1 MRIRKKN
8 KLLTVIVSLLLL
20 SFSIFLKASS
30 NNEPVLIP
38 KLQEK
43 PKIDG
48 KLGESCWKHARKF
61 LLPYETRPGENIP
74 APVKTE
80 VFTFYTQTHL
90 YFALI
95 CYDPNPGIISARYSN
110 RDAIFNDDLININLD
125 TFNDERRNYFLGC
138 NSLGVQRDGIETQHG
153 NPSWDAIWSSAG
165 QITES
170 GYVIEIAIPFSSL
183 QFPRTNGKQIWGLD
197 ISRFYQ
203 RDHMRRMGLV
213 KMDRN
218 NNSYQ
223 SQFMKIIGFEGVK
236 PGKSIEIIPTL
247 TGTKTDVR
255 DPFPDGD
262 FQSESKTFD
271 PGITAKWGITS
282 NLTLSGTVNPDFS
295 QVEADSRQLDINQPF
310 ALFFQEKR
318 PFFTEGTDFF
328 TSPMNIIYT
337 RTIREPL
344 WGLKLSGK
352 EGKNTIGAYFV
363 RDELTNIIFPGS
375 QGSSSTSI
383 DDESTAAVF
392 RYKRDFG
399 NNFTLGAIVTNRQG
413 DEYYNHVFGIDGEA
427 LLSRRNRIRF
437 QVVGSS
443 TKYDD
448 AIAHEFDQHT
458 ERFSDRAIKLIYN
471 YTSRNLNI
479 YAQYQDVGN
488 DFRTDLGFMPQV
500 DFRTYLSD
508 ITYRWQKDKGWWSE
522 FLIGTNYRN
531 ARDQEGGFL
540 EEGAELYF
548 EFQGTKTSRMYLEY
562 EYLKE
567 SYNGIIY
574 KLNTGNANLNF
585 RPFADLY
592 LYMNTRFGDRIDY
605 SNSRLGK
612 RFSLNSGFIYNLGR
626 HIKLDINH
634 TYENMKVNEKKLYK
648 ANITQSSLSFHLNT
662 KIFLRGIIQYVN
674 YQRNSENYLFEI
686 EPEYKELFT
695 QFLFSYQ
702 LSPRTVF
709 FLGYTDNYTGYREY
723 KSNYDIPLTQKNR
736 TLFLK
741 LSYSF
746 QI

>member
-1 MRIRKKN
+1 MKIRNRN
-8 KLLTVIVSLLLL
+8 KLITVIISFLLL
-20 SFSIFLKASS
+20 SFIILPKASS
-30 NNEPVLIP
+30 NKEPVPIP

-48 KLGESCWKHARKF
+48 KLDEPCWRNAKKF

-74 APVKTE
+74 VPVKTE
-80 VFTFYTQTHL
+80 VLTFYTQSNL

-95 CYDPNPGIISARYSN
+95 CYDPNPEIIRARYSN
-110 RDAIFNDDLININLD
+110 RDTIFNDDLININLD
-125 TFNDERRNYFLGC
+125 TFNDERRNYFFGC
-138 NSLGVQRDGIETQHG
+138 NPLGVQRDGIETQGG

-165 QITES
+165 QITDK
-170 GYVIEIAIPFSSL
+170 GYIIEIAIPFASL
-183 QFPRTNGKQIWGLD
+183 QFPRINGKQIWGLD

-203 RDHMRRMGLV
+203 RDYMRRLGLV

-236 PGKSIEIIPTL
+236 PGKNIEIIPTF
-247 TGTKTDVR
+247 TGIKTDVR

-262 FQSESKTFD
+262 FRSESKTFD

-282 NLTLSGTVNPDFS
+282 NLTLNGTVNPDFS
-295 QVEADSRQLDINQPF
+295 QVEADARQLDINQPF

-328 TSPMNIIYT
+328 VSPMNIIYT

-363 RDELTNIIFPGS
+363 QDELTNIIFPGS
-375 QGSSSTSI
+375 QGSSSTSVEN
-383 DDESTAAVF
+383 ESTAAVF

-399 NNFTLGAIVTNRQG
+399 NSFTLGAIVTNRQG
-413 DEYYNHVFGIDGEA
+413 DEYFNRVFGIDGEA
-427 LLSRRNRIRF
+427 LLSRRNRLRF
-437 QVVGSS
+437 QVIGSS
-443 TKYDD
+443 TKYDN
-448 AIAHEFDQHT
+448 AIAHEFNQHSD
-458 ERFSDRAIKLIYN
+458 EFSDRAVKLSYN

-479 YAQYQDVGN
+479 YAQYQDIGK
-488 DFRTDLGFMPQV
+488 DFRADLGFMPQV
-500 DFRTYLSD
+500 DFRTYFSD
-508 ITYRWQKDKGWWSE
+508 INYRWQKNKGWWSQ
-522 FLIGTNYRN
+522 LAIGANYRN
-531 ARDQEGGFL
+531 AHDQEGGFL
-540 EEGAELYF
+540 EEGVELYF
-548 EFQGTKTSRMYLEY
+548 EFQGTKQSHMYSEFEY
-562 EYLKE
+562 SKE

-574 KLNTGNANLNF
+574 KLNTGFANLNF
-585 RPFADLY
+585 RPIADLQI
-592 LYMNTRFGDRIDY
+592 YMRTGFGDRIDY

-612 RFSLNSGFIYNLGR
+612 RFNLNGGFNYNLGR
-626 HIKLDINH
+626 HIKLNMNH
-634 TYENMKVNEKKLYK
+634 NFENMKVNKKKLYT

-662 KIFLRGIIQYVN
+662 RIFLRGIIQYVN

-686 EPEYKELFT
+686 GPEYKELFT

-702 LSPRTVF
+702 LNPRTVF

-723 KSNYDIPLTQKNR
+723 KSNYDVPLKQKNR
-736 TLFLK
+736 TLFMK
-741 LSYSF
+741 VSYSF